1 MGSISGIS
9 RIAGAADPS
18 AVLDLGTKQYIDAG
32 DLDARRAFDYPL
44 DQYGL
49 IASSLHPD
57 NVGTSTTLAVSINT
71 IEVYRIYVPANKIIT
86 GACCYVF
93 TAGATPGST
102 NDSGFC
108 LYPDDGSAQTAKTVN
123 DYTIFTSIGWRSKAF
138 PSPVAAQTS
147 GRFVRLAMLHTCSTT
162 PKLAFGQP
170 FSSTFF
176 NSMVPSGTHRRGA
189 FQTSV
194 LTFPASFNP
203 ATYPSSNDNPMLL
216 LGLY

>member
-1 MGSISGIS
+1 MAGIS
-9 RIAGAADPS
+9 ALSQQLLPIDPS
-18 AVLDLGTKQYIDAG
+18 AALNAGTKQYIDAA
-32 DLDARRAFDYPL
+32 DLDARRAFDYPI

-49 IASSLHPD
+49 IAASLHPD
-57 NVGTSTTLAVSINT
+57 SIGTSTTLAVSINT
-71 IEVYRIYVPANKIIT
+71 IEMYRIYVPANKIIT

-93 TAGATPGST
+93 TAGVTPGST

-108 LYPDDGSAQTAKTVN
+108 LYLDDGSAQVAKTVN
-123 DYTIFTSIGWRSKAF
+123 DYTLFTTNGWRSKAF
-138 PSPVAAQTS
+138 PSPVVAQTT
-147 GRFVRLAMLHTCSTT
+147 GRFVRLGMLHTCTTT
-162 PKLAFGQP
+162 PKFAFGQP

-194 LTFPASFNP
+194 LTFPASFAP